1 MCQGLN
7 RKCSMHTNNAA
18 AADVAAHDY
27 ADTLEH
33 QERTADGKDI
43 DAWLR
48 LCLFDDDTEEDGV

>member
-1 MCQGLN
+1 
-7 RKCSMHTNNAA
+7 MHTNNAA